1 MPAPRLAA
9 ILVTLCSMLW
19 GCREMVQPLDLRPDD
34 AEVAS
39 EAPALVRVVVCWSA
53 LPLADDLIRL
63 YGDELGQAAVQR
75 ISFDVV
81 PGNSENTLER
91 IVSGGADLAIV
102 GGQPDAAVL
111 ARSRDVRLE
120 TRTLAI
126 DAVAAIVA
134 RDALLQGLSQDELA
148 GLLSGRYV
156 DWQQLGAGSGIPEPV
171 TREEGAATRALVM
184 QRLLGPLAF
193 ASTALILPHDQGIV
207 AYVGEHREAIGYVS
221 AALVDETVKMVPID
235 GLLPTDATVRSGK
248 YPLTYPLVAVYP
260 SHGSRPIEGLIG
272 VATSSRG
279 RSAIDRYYTL
289 PR

>member
-1 MPAPRLAA
+1 MRIWTPDPRRMV
-9 ILVTLCSMLW
+9 ILVALCFMLW
-19 GCREMVQPLDLRPDD
+19 GCRAMVQPLDLRQDD
-34 AEVAS
+34 GEVAS
-39 EAPALVRVVVCWSA
+39 EAPALVRVAVCWSA
-53 LPLADDLIRL
+53 LPLAEDLTRL
-63 YGDELGQAAVQR
+63 YGDGLGQVAGQR

-171 TREEGAATRALVM
+171 TREEGAATRAWCC
-184 QRLLGPLAF
+184 
-193 ASTALILPHDQGIV
+193 S
-207 AYVGEHREAIGYVS
+207 VS
-221 AALVDETVKMVPID
+221 WI
-235 GLLPTDATVRSGK
+235 R
-248 YPLTYPLVAVYP
+248 
-260 SHGSRPIEGLIG
+260 
-272 VATSSRG
+272 
-279 RSAIDRYYTL
+279 RYSL
-289 PR
+289 PRP